1 MKNLLERLRAG
12 FDDLAPRERMLT
24 SLVGL
29 ALAIT
34 VGYFGILL
42 PLLDAG
48 ARIEQRVTTAEQQ
61 LGVVKRLR
69 REFDDVNYRLTAV
82 EQRIQSGPRGNLRTT
97 LENLAKQAF
106 VKVESMEPQ
115 ASPADERYRETKV
128 EVALKQAT
136 LPQTVNYL
144 HRIETT
150 DQALSVKALRIR
162 SRADKPEL
170 LDVTFTV
177 SSFEPL

>member
-1 MKNLLERLRAG
+1 MKNLLERLRTV

-24 SLVGL
+24 SVVGL
-29 ALAIT
+29 VLAIT

-61 LGVVKRLR
+61 LGIVKRLR

-128 EVALKQAT
+128 EVALKKVT

-144 HRIETT
+144 HRIESTE
-150 DQALSVKALRIR
+150 QALSIKALRIR
-162 SRADKPEL
+162 SRADQPEL

>member
-1 MKNLLERLRAG
+1 MKNLLERLRTV

-61 LGVVKRLR
+61 LGIVKRLR
-69 REFDDVNYRLTAV
+69 RDFDDVNYRLTAV

-144 HRIETT
+144 HRIEST